1 MIIRDKEIEKRLFAI
16 IKQEVGK
23 PVLKSPPDKDGEET
37 YILGQRIST
46 TTIDQFRKTLQIR
59 FEVVSS
65 SLPDA
70 NDIAADII
78 DTSNKLYDDLE
89 LNLLGDSPE
98 LNGMADDSQNG
109 IYIVSF
115 IMQIGYLV

>member
-23 PVLKSPPDKDGEET
+23 PVLKSPPDKDSEET

-59 FEVVSS
+59 FEVVSP

-70 NDIAADII
+70 NDIAADMI
-78 DTSNKLYDDLE
+78 DASNKLYDDLE
-89 LNLLGDSPE
+89 LNLLGDSPD
-98 LNGMADDSQNG
+98 LNGMVDDSQNG
-109 IYIVSF
+109 VYIVSF

>member
-59 FEVVSS
+59 FEVVSQ

-78 DTSNKLYDDLE
+78 DVSNKLYDDLE

-109 IYIVSF
+109 VYIVSF